1 MFLTSVLRRLNR
13 EQVQEVQQQIENV
26 VLKASEMEE
35 LLARA
40 KQAGDMEEVKYLRN
54 QPAGAAV
61 QVKG

>member
-1 MFLTSVLRRLNR
+1 M
-13 EQVQEVQQQIENV
+13 QQQIENV

-61 QVKG
+61 QVKGQSAGDGEFSLASSARR

>member
-1 MFLTSVLRRLNR
+1 MNR

-40 KQAGDMEEVKYLRN
+40 KQAGDMEEVKYVRN